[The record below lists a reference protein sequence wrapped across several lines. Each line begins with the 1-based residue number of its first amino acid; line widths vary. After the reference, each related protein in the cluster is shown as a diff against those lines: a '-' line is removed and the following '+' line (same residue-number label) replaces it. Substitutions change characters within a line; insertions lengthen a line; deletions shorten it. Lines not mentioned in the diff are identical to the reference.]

1 MLGGELAMLQT
12 PMFEGQEG
20 WMGEL
25 LKGRTAISASS
36 GIGLAVARRFE
47 TSLRP
52 VPNMMTGESV
62 AAAITSMAELTFDNN
77 LLTSTLLPIAQAYLG
92 RG

>member
-25 LKGRTAISASS
+25 LKGRTAISTGASS

-47 TSLRP
+47 TSLRRAP
-52 VPNMMTGESV
+52 T
-62 AAAITSMAELTFDNN
+62 
-77 LLTSTLLPIAQAYLG
+77 
-92 RG
+92 

>member
-1 MLGGELAMLQT
+1 MLQT

-52 VPNMMTGESV
+52 VPNMSV
-62 AAAITSMAELTFDNN
+62 V
-77 LLTSTLLPIAQAYLG
+77 
-92 RG
+92 R